1 MVPLPFEACSTFTIA
16 GATKSG
22 KTTFVFRLLKNK
34 DVMFSSP
41 VEKVLYCYGAE
52 QELFNEMKNQIPN
65 ITFHKGLPDNL
76 ESFSRGYN
84 HCAIVLDNLMDS
96 VVKDVEMQRLFTQG
110 AHHLKLS
117 VLFLTHNCFQQGKCA
132 RTIALNTH
140 YLILFRNMRDGQ
152 QIVSLGKQLFP
163 GNGMALVESY
173 KDATK
178 QAYGYLVL
186 DLTAH
191 GDNTYR
197 MRSRI
202 FPGEDPWVY
211 IPKNL

>member
-22 KTTFVFRLLKNK
+22 KMTFVFRLLKNK

-52 QELFNEMKNQIPN
+52 QELFNEMKNEIPN

-76 ESFSRGYN
+76 QSFSRGYN
-84 HCAIVLDNLMDS
+84 HCAIVLDDLMDS
-96 VVKDVEMQRLFTQG
+96 VVKDVEMFTQG

-117 VLFLTHNCFQQGKCA
+117 ILFLTQQGKCA
-132 RTIALNTH
+132 RTIKLNTH

-152 QIVSLGKQLFP
+152 QIVSLGKQLFWVMVWHCS
-163 GNGMALVESY
+163 NRI
-173 KDATK
+173 
-178 QAYGYLVL
+178 
-186 DLTAH
+186 
-191 GDNTYR
+191 R
-197 MRSRI
+197 MLQNKRV
-202 FPGEDPWVY
+202 DT
-211 IPKNL
+211 